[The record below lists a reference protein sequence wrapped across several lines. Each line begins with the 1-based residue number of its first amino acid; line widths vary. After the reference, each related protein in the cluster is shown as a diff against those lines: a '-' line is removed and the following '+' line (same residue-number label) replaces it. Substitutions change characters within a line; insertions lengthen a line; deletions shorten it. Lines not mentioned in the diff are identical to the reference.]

1 MEKPGWLK
9 TKKIA
14 GIFAL
19 LSFVTGFLFLN
30 SSITGNVILDN
41 KYPFDVISFI
51 GLLLVLCSALLVAY
65 ILKK

>member
-1 MEKPGWLK
+1 MEKTGWLK
-9 TKKIA
+9 TKKVA
-14 GIFAL
+14 AIFAL

-30 SSITGNVILDN
+30 SSVTGNVILDN
-41 KYPFDVISFI
+41 KYPFDVVSFI